1 MDFPM
6 VVAWAESF
14 TEDDAAPIGLRLFSM
29 VLLST
34 EPVRQFITERDA
46 REAEDSDGAV

>member
-14 TEDDAAPIGLRLFSM
+14 TEDNSAPIGLRLFCM

-34 EPVRQFITERDA
+34 EPVRQFIAERDA
-46 REAEDSDGAV
+46 REAEGSE